1 MLTTGD
7 LVEVK
12 MDFRSPFNGRLGVV
26 YSVNKTAP
34 SNREYTVFISMGL
47 YAFSRS
53 ELIDL
58 NDKE

>member
-34 SNREYTVFISMGL
+34 PNREYTVFTSVGL

-53 ELIDL
+53 ELVVL
-58 NDKE
+58 NGKE

>member
-1 MLTTGD
+1 MLSIGD

-12 MDFRSPFNGRLGVV
+12 MSFPSPYNGKLGVV
-26 YSVNKTAP
+26 YAVNKTAP
-34 SNREYTVFISMGL
+34 SNRAYSVFISVGL

>member
-12 MDFRSPFNGRLGVV
+12 LGFPSLLNGRRGIVF
-26 YSVNKTAP
+26 SVNKTAP
-34 SNREYTVFISMGL
+34 ENRKYSVFTSAGL
-47 YAFSRS
+47 YSFSRS
-53 ELIDL
+53 ELVVL